1 MLDCTGMPSRRI
13 RTVKARRNLGK
24 SSGKSSARGQA
35 HDVRL
40 WNLPIG
46 HLDMEH
52 VRLDP
57 MIAPLSDLQPISAP
71 VVIAEIVL
79 EVRRHLIGVSVWM
92 RTRSSA
98 RSACSH
104 AIRPILSARMQTDE
118 IGNQLFNCEKPA
130 CHCQPSPLRWHLIR
144 PRLNIVRGRR

>member
-1 MLDCTGMPSRRI
+1 MLDFTGMPSRRI
-13 RTVKARRNLGK
+13 RTDKGRPPVGNP
-24 SSGKSSARGQA
+24 SWKSSARGHA
-35 HDVRL
+35 HCRRL

-46 HLDMEH
+46 HLDMEP

-57 MIAPLSDLQPISAP
+57 MIALFSDLQPISAP
-71 VVIAEIVL
+71 VVITEIVL
-79 EVRRHLIGVSVWM
+79 EVRRRLIGVSEWI

-104 AIRPILSARMQTDE
+104 AIRPILSARMQIDE
-118 IGNQLFNCEKPA
+118 IENQLFNCEKPA